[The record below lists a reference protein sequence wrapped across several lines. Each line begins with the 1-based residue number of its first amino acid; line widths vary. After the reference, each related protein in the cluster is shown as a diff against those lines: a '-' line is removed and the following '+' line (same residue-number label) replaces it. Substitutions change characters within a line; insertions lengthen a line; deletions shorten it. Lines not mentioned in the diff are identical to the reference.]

1 MKTEREQEF
10 MDELSRQF
18 HRDRIFLN
26 NPVVMQ
32 GMGLAPLVIVATSVE
47 NALMLAVAVALL
59 LTPSRVIASLAFG
72 RVKSHLWRA
81 IGYTGIVAV
90 LYAGVY
96 YLLSLLFGV
105 KILNLGIYLPIL
117 VVEPLLIYRF
127 ARTPETM
134 LKAFVKGLKTTLGYG
149 MVLAIVGC
157 LREVLALGTLYG
169 MPVVPIAAL
178 PIASTP
184 AGGLILLGV
193 ICAIW
198 RTATNVRRK
207 KLVMEARYER

>member
-32 GMGLAPLVIVATSVE
+32 GMGLAPLVIVATSAE
-47 NALMLAVAVALL
+47 NALILAVAVALL
-59 LTPSRVIASLAFG
+59 LTPSRMLASLALG
-72 RVKSHLWRA
+72 RVKSHLLRA
-81 IGYTGIVAV
+81 MGYTGIVAA

-96 YLLSLLFGV
+96 YLLSLIFGV

-127 ARTPETM
+127 ARTPETL
-134 LKAFVKGLKTTLGYG
+134 LKAFVKGLKTTLGYV

-157 LREVLALGTLYG
+157 VREVLALGTVYG
-169 MPVVPIAAL
+169 ISVSPIATL

-193 ICAIW
+193 LCAIW
-198 RTATNVRRK
+198 RTATNMRRK
-207 KLVMEARYER
+207 KLIMEARYER